1 MVSRQHEGTA
11 IAMSM
16 PDEPGRPVEDLL
28 SSPEMAQAVE
38 NEEFKRFLDHMPF
51 AIAVAK
57 GTNGHE
63 RIVYGNPRFEE
74 LLGEADGAF
83 KGQDWSVLD
92 QLAHEDDKQLR
103 LGQAV
108 REGADFLGT
117 FGLDRPDGR
126 PVLVEAYASLIDN
139 EDGTE
144 SYRIAAFVTVT
155 GRERS
160 QREEF
165 QRQLRDKDLL
175 LREVQ
180 HRVKN
185 NLQLIVALI
194 RLEARN
200 ARDGAKTVDV
210 ERLAG
215 RIEAVRV
222 LYKALEGPGN
232 GQEIDLGQYVGQI
245 AAAAMGSY
253 AVEGIRLELQ
263 ADCCPI
269 SVNVALP
276 TGLVV
281 NEAMTNA
288 FKYAFVGREAGTIAV
303 RCVREDDGYRVT
315 VADDGVGLPPGLE
328 WPEPG
333 KLSALI
339 LQSLRE
345 NAKAALNVDSKPGE
359 GTQVEIVLGAPVA
372 KVH

>member
-1 MVSRQHEGTA
+1 MRETP

-16 PDEPGRPVEDLL
+16 PEEPVRPVEDLL
-28 SSPEMAQAVE
+28 SSPQMAQVVE

-74 LLGEADGAF
+74 LPGGPGAAF
-83 KGQDWSVLD
+83 KGQHWSVLD
-92 QLAHEDDKQLR
+92 RLTHEDDDRLK

-108 REGADFLGT
+108 REGTDFLGT
-117 FGLDRPDGR
+117 FRLPRTGEE
-126 PVLVEAYASLIDN
+126 PVLVEAYAALIEN
-139 EDGTE
+139 EDGSE
-144 SYRIAAFVTVT
+144 NYRIAAFVIVT

-165 QRQLRDKDLL
+165 ARQLRDKDLL
-175 LREVQ
+175 LKEVQ

-200 ARDGAKTVDV
+200 ARDGARTVDV
-210 ERLAG
+210 ERLTG

-222 LYKALEGPGN
+222 LYQALEGPGN

-245 AAAAMGSY
+245 ATAAMGSY
-253 AVEGIRLELQ
+253 AVEGIRLELH

-288 FKYAFVGREAGTIAV
+288 FKYAFAGREAGTITV
-303 RCVREDDGYRVT
+303 RCVRESDGYRLT

-345 NAKAALNVDSKPGE
+345 NAKATLNVDSKPGE
-359 GTQVEIVLGAPVA
+359 GTQVEILLGAPVA

>member
-1 MVSRQHEGTA
+1 
-11 IAMSM
+11 MSM
-16 PDEPGRPVEDLL
+16 PEEPARSVDDLL
-28 SSPEMAQAVE
+28 SSPEVARAVE

-51 AIAVAK
+51 AIAVSK
-57 GTNGHE
+57 GKNGEE

-74 LLGEADGAF
+74 LTGIASPAIQGR
-83 KGQDWSVLD
+83 DWSVLD
-92 QLAHEDDKQLR
+92 GFMHEDDGGLK
-103 LGQAV
+103 LGRAV
-108 REGADFLGT
+108 SEGADFLGT
-117 FGLDRPDGR
+117 FTSAGQEQEPML
-126 PVLVEAYASLIDN
+126 LEAYASLIEK

-144 SYRIAAFVTVT
+144 NYRVAAFVSVT

-165 QRQLRDKDLL
+165 QRQIRDKDLL
-175 LREVQ
+175 LREIQ

-185 NLQLIVALI
+185 NLQLIIALI
-194 RLEARN
+194 RLEARTG
-200 ARDGAKTVDV
+200 RDGVKTVDID
-210 ERLAG
+210 RLAG

-222 LYKALEGPGN
+222 LYSSLEGPSQ

-245 AAAAMGSY
+245 AAAAMASY
-253 AVEGIRLELQ
+253 AIEGIRLELH

-269 SVNVALP
+269 SINIALP

-288 FKYAFVGREAGTIAV
+288 FKYAFVGRDAGTITV
-303 RCVREDDGYRVT
+303 RCVQADEGYVVT
-315 VADDGVGLPPGLE
+315 VADDGIGLPTGLE

-345 NAKAALNVDSKPGE
+345 NAKARFTLDTEPGQ
-359 GTQVEIVLGAPVA
+359 GTRVEILIRTPAL